1 MPKFVEEF
9 ERPEDARALLAEI
22 RRLAAAVRR
31 DRVQF
36 MEVCG
41 THTVAIFR
49 YGIRDV
55 IPANIRLLSGP
66 GCPVCVTP
74 NRSIDEFIAI
84 SRTPRI
90 VAAVFGDMMRV
101 PGTDSSLELEKAR
114 GADVRIVYSSLDA
127 LALARENP
135 GKDVVFFAVGF
146 ETTAP
151 TIAATLVSA
160 AEEGVRNFYVL
171 PANKLIPPAMA
182 AVLETEGLALDGLI
196 CPGHVSAIIGSRV
209 YEFIPAEYR
218 IGAVVTGFQSTDILQ
233 CVYMLL
239 RQFVDGA
246 PRVENQY
253 SRLVTPEGN
262 LAALKVMDTV
272 FEPCDSEWRGLG
284 VIPLSGLKLRP
295 RFETFN
301 VLRKFDLRLPESREP
316 EGCLCGEVLRG
327 KKEPTDCPL
336 FGRACT
342 PVSPVGACMVTTE
355 GTCQA
360 HYRYRAERK
369 R

>member
-9 ERPEDARALLAEI
+9 ERPEDARVLVNRI
-22 RRLAAAVRR
+22 RELAAAAGR

-55 IPANIRLLSGP
+55 IPPSIRLLSGP

-74 NRSIDEFIAI
+74 NRAIDEFIAV
-84 SRTPRI
+84 SRKPGV

-101 PGTDSSLELEKAR
+101 PGTESSLELEQAR

-127 LALARENP
+127 LALARDNP

-151 TIAATLVSA
+151 TIAATLASA
-160 AEEGVRNFYVL
+160 AESGVGNFYVL

-182 AVLETEGLALDGLI
+182 AVLDTEGLALDGLI

-209 YEFIPAEYR
+209 YEFIPEKYR

-233 CVYMLL
+233 CIYMLL
-239 RQFVDGA
+239 RQLVDGV
-246 PRVENQY
+246 PRVETQY
-253 SRLVTPEGN
+253 SRLVAPEGN
-262 LAALKVMDTV
+262 VAALEVMNRV

-284 VIPLSGLKLRP
+284 VIPSSGLKLRP
-295 RFETFN
+295 RFAEFD
-301 VLRKFDLRLPESREP
+301 VLRKFELALPESREP
-316 EGCLCGEVLRG
+316 EGCMCGEVLRG
-327 KKEPTDCPL
+327 KKEPLDCPL
-336 FGRACT
+336 FGRVCT

-360 HYRYRAERK
+360 HYRYCAERT

>member
-9 ERPEDARALLAEI
+9 EQPEDARVLVNRIRELA
-22 RRLAAAVRR
+22 VTVGR

-55 IPANIRLLSGP
+55 IPASIRLLSGP

-84 SRTPRI
+84 SREPGV

-101 PGTDSSLELEKAR
+101 PGTESSLELEKAR

-135 GKDVVFFAVGF
+135 RKDVVFFAVGF

-151 TIAATLVSA
+151 TIAGTLVTA
-160 AEEGVRNFYVL
+160 AETGVRNFYVL

-196 CPGHVSAIIGSRV
+196 CPGHVSAIIGSRP
-209 YEFIPAEYR
+209 YEFIPAKYR

-233 CVYMLL
+233 CIYMLL
-239 RQFVDGA
+239 RQIADGN
-246 PRVENQY
+246 PRVETQY

-262 LAALKVMDTV
+262 LAALEVMYRV
-272 FEPCDSEWRGLG
+272 FEPCDSAWRGLG
-284 VIPLSGLKLRP
+284 VIPSSGLKLRP
-295 RFETFN
+295 GFAGFD
-301 VLRKFDLRLPESREP
+301 VLRKFHLDLPESQEP
-316 EGCLCGEVLRG
+316 EGCLCGEILRG
-327 KKEPTDCPL
+327 KKEPLDCPL
-336 FGRACT
+336 FGRVCT

-360 HYRYRAERK
+360 HYRYRAERT

>member
-9 ERPEDARALLAEI
+9 ERPEDAKVLTAKIRELASV
-22 RRLAAAVRR
+22 AKR
-31 DRVQF
+31 DRLQF

-74 NRSIDEFIAI
+74 NRSIDQFIAI
-84 SRTPRI
+84 SRKPGVI
-90 VAAVFGDMMRV
+90 AAVFGDMMRV
-101 PGTDSSLELEKAR
+101 PGTRSSLELEKAR
-114 GADVRIVYSSLDA
+114 GADVRVVYSSLDA

-135 GKDVVFFAVGF
+135 KNDVVFFAVGF

-151 TIAATLVSA
+151 TIAATLVA
-160 AEEGVRNFYVL
+160 AAGAGVTNFYVL

-182 AVLETEGLALDGLI
+182 AVLDTEGLALDGLI
-196 CPGHVSAIIGSRV
+196 CPGHVSAIIGSRP
-209 YEFIPAEYR
+209 YEFIPAKYG

-239 RQFVDGA
+239 RQVVDGR
-246 PRVENQY
+246 PRVETQY

-262 LAALKVMDTV
+262 AAALGVMNRV
-272 FEPCDSEWRGLG
+272 FEPCDSAWRGLG
-284 VIPLSGLKLRP
+284 VIPSSGLKLRP
-295 RFETFN
+295 AFSKFDVLGRFE
-301 VLRKFDLRLPESREP
+301 VEIPESREP

-327 KKEPTDCPL
+327 KKEPPDCPL

-360 HYRYRAERK
+360 YYRYGTQRSR
-369 R
+369 

>member
-9 ERPEDARALLAEI
+9 ERPEDARVLVSKI
-22 RRLAAAVRR
+22 RELAAATRR
-31 DRVQF
+31 DRLQF

-74 NRSIDEFIAI
+74 NRSIDEFIAV
-84 SRTPRI
+84 SRKPGV

-101 PGTDSSLELEKAR
+101 PGTDSSLELERAR
-114 GADVRIVYSSLDA
+114 GADVRVVYSSLDA

-135 GKDVVFFAVGF
+135 GRDVVFFAVGF

-151 TIAATLVSA
+151 TIAATLAAA
-160 AEEGVRNFYVL
+160 AETGVRNFYVL

-196 CPGHVSAIIGSRV
+196 CPGHVSAIIGSRP
-209 YEFIPAEYR
+209 YEFIPAKHR

-233 CVYMLL
+233 CIYMLL
-239 RQFVDGA
+239 RQVVEGT
-246 PRVENQY
+246 PRVETQY
-253 SRLVTPEGN
+253 SRLVVPDGN
-262 LAALKVMDTV
+262 VAALGVMNRV
-272 FEPCDSEWRGLG
+272 FEPCDSAWRGLG
-284 VIPLSGLKLRP
+284 VIPSSGLKLKP
-295 RFETFN
+295 DFVEFD
-301 VLRKFDLRLPESREP
+301 VLRKFDLQLPESQEP
-316 EGCLCGEVLRG
+316 EGCLCGEILRG
-327 KKEPTDCPL
+327 KKEPLDCPL
-336 FGRACT
+336 FGRVCT
-342 PVSPVGACMVTTE
+342 PASPVGACMVTTE

-360 HYRYRAERK
+360 HYRYSFK
-369 R
+369 RTR